1 MDNKIAEKIYIIS
14 ENGHPKELYVF
25 VEDGPNY
32 KVPYEFNVHDEF
44 VQNFLNSKGFD
55 INDPSFLTKSAED
68 GVFGIYDVNSKE
80 CKEIE
85 KQYNDSY
92 EDISSKDEES
102 VVEEDLSNVEKDRLY
117 TKKDIATAV
126 GLAGASV
133 LGLGGLAALG
143 KLTEKQTD
151 NNKTDVI
158 NDIDYDNATID
169 YLLNVLPTD
178 NERRVFFETVDSV
191 LESVNKIT
199 LDKEVFALDA
209 DKDAVLEF
217 TTDEIISAMLVLN
230 NYSQDEL
237 KEIFGNYELDSDKIL
252 SNYQSFATK
261 MSIYA
266 MNGKAPSTISNLIT
280 NEENRDWFESL
291 ENAIV
296 EFNKEQNNQNA
307 DKLIRTFAYFYN
319 HGINGVDNLE
329 NDESSLNGVKNLVLN
344 MMRGYYDANTQN
356 EYRKYLTVSTAPSD
370 FDDKYRDNELSQVQ
384 KGEKLKF
391 YLNEADNG
399 VCTISVIKNNIESL
413 VNNLRDGQSEYD
425 MVIMNFSEAILDS
438 GNIELAKDALEEGL
452 SKDVLS
458 AFDNASGKTKNILEL
473 YRTELAGID
482 SALPSYLQIVTALN
496 REYGPFE
503 EVKDDVLYNNRIRG
517 VEKIDS
523 ITNSNSI
530 TKEEWN
536 SMSKEEKKEYA
547 KENGTVVSTK
557 KENKKEKVDY
567 EDLTPSEK
575 QEADKQKEQLNE
587 VQIGEETYKGDT
599 TSAAKKGFED
609 ATSYAEE
616 KGAYNHADV
625 YNKINPKYPTK
636 VPTNGTLSNIVQ
648 VAYAFNNETI
658 TINDSQIQARLAKD
672 VAAYKKTTKDEE
684 MIKAYKSAWISAMNQ
699 KLSSAISQGKVL
711 RKQAEEEY
719 EKAQEAVNKKNESN
733 TKGETTTKKEE
744 QTANKKE
751 EETTK
756 DNTPV
761 VTEKENENVVD
772 PNLNPDIADSDE
784 GFEDIYDEDFDGYT
798 SLDEIDDN
806 IIPYVDQV
814 LEEET
819 TKVYVKK

>member
-1 MDNKIAEKIYIIS
+1 M
-14 ENGHPKELYVF
+14 
-25 VEDGPNY
+25 
-32 KVPYEFNVHDEF
+32 PYEFNVHDEF

-133 LGLGGLAALG
+133 LGIGGLAALG
-143 KLTEKQTD
+143 TLTEKQID

-178 NERRVFFETVDSV
+178 NARRVFFETVDSV

-280 NEENRDWFESL
+280 NEENRNWFESL

-296 EFNKEQNNQNA
+296 KFNKKQNNKNA
-307 DKLIRTFAYFYN
+307 DKLIRTFAYFYT
-319 HGINGVDNLE
+319 HGINGTDNLE
-329 NDESSLNGVKNLVLN
+329 NDESSLNGVKNLALN
-344 MMRGYYDANTQN
+344 MMKGYYDANTQN
-356 EYRKYLTVSTAPSD
+356 EYREYLTVSTAPSD

-384 KGEKLKF
+384 KGETLKF

-438 GNIELAKDALEEGL
+438 DNVELAKDVLEEGL

-599 TSAAKKGFED
+599 TSAAKQGFKD

-625 YNKINPKYPTK
+625 YNKVNPKYPTK
-636 VPTNGTLSNIVQ
+636 VPTNGTLSNIAQ